1 MIDLDKL
8 QKDLTKEDI
17 INIMTDLGA
26 DRVLDTNGGLI
37 FPTICH
43 NEFSEEASMKL
54 YYYFDNHIFR
64 CYTECD
70 EVFNIFTLIDKRFKL
85 LGYNRVDSYDNKKEE
100 NDYTFYDIL
109 QFIIKRSN
117 ISLASTDKRKY
128 RQIRNKYLKKEEPE
142 LIKFNN
148 NILNLFDKYYPVEWL
163 KEDISKTAM
172 DKFNIRYSVSRNQI
186 IIPHYDI
193 NGNLIG
199 IRGRTLNEEE
209 AEEFGKYRPIE
220 IEGVE
225 YAHPLSL
232 NLYGIYEN
240 KEAIKRIKRV
250 ILLEGEKSVLKGYN
264 YYGNNNISLAVCGSH
279 INKRQI
285 DLLIKN
291 FDINEIIIGFDKEY
305 ETQREYVNYLVRY
318 SEACKKYKNY
328 CNFSIVMDKNNL
340 LDLKD
345 SPIDKGK
352 EVFEQLIRERV
363 EVM

>member
-1 MIDLDKL
+1 
-8 QKDLTKEDI
+8 
-17 INIMTDLGA
+17 
-26 DRVLDTNGGLI
+26 
-37 FPTICH
+37 
-43 NEFSEEASMKL
+43 
-54 YYYFDNHIFR
+54 
-64 CYTECD
+64 
-70 EVFNIFTLIDKRFKL
+70 
-85 LGYNRVDSYDNKKEE
+85 
-100 NDYTFYDIL
+100 
-109 QFIIKRSN
+109 
-117 ISLASTDKRKY
+117 
-128 RQIRNKYLKKEEPE
+128 
-142 LIKFNN
+142 
-148 NILNLFDKYYPVEWL
+148 
-163 KEDISKTAM
+163 M

-250 ILLEGEKSVLKGYN
+250 VLFEGEKSVLKGYN

-291 FDINEIIIGFDKEY
+291 FDINEIIVAFDKEY